1 MMVRKSKDHM
11 SFNSWSPAK
20 ITQMGNIADLL
31 VYDNKIKEPS
41 CIKLSKDC
49 YLNTETGEVKDYKH
63 ISNRSE
69 CYDSIRKTMRKIRA
83 LINANAVH
91 ARYIRWITLTY
102 RENMTDRER
111 LYSDFDKF
119 WKRFLYYLKKE
130 KLSKPEYIS
139 VVEPQGR
146 GAWHIHAIFIWKEN
160 APFIANEI
168 LARVWRHGYVSIK
181 QPKNCDNLGAYFT
194 AYLANMPAED
204 VDALDDNEKSR
215 VLAAASLA
223 GNVEPTEVVDN
234 VGQKKKVIKGSRL
247 GMYPPGMNIYRHSR
261 GVKQPEI
268 MRTTYGYASKLLAE
282 STETFRQSFEIVD
295 ELGRRKNRILKA
307 SYNSKRK

>member
-1 MMVRKSKDHM
+1 MLVRKSMDHM
-11 SFNSWSPAK
+11 SFKSWAPAK
-20 ITQMGNIADLL
+20 ITKMGNITDLL
-31 VYDNKIKEPS
+31 VYDNEIKEPS

-49 YLNTETGEVKDYKH
+49 YLNTETGEVKDYNH
-63 ISNRSE
+63 ILNRSE
-69 CYDSIRKTMRKIRA
+69 CYESIRKTMRKIRA
-83 LINANAVH
+83 LINTNTVDAH
-91 ARYIRWITLTY
+91 QIRWITLTY

-146 GAWHIHAIFIWKEN
+146 GAWHVHAIFIWEEH
-160 APFIANEI
+160 APFIANET
-168 LARVWRHGYVSIK
+168 LAHIWRHGYVSIK

-204 VDALDDNEKSR
+204 VDALDDNEKAKAL
-215 VLAAASLA
+215 VAASLS
-223 GNVEPTEVVDN
+223 GDVEPAEVVDDA
-234 VGQKKKVIKGSRL
+234 GQKKKVIKGSRL

-268 MRTTYGYASKLLAE
+268 MRTTYGHASEMLAG
-282 STETFRQSFEIVD
+282 SKVTYSQSFEIVD
-295 ELGRRKNRILKA
+295 EKGICKNRILKE
-307 SYNSKRK
+307 SYNSERK